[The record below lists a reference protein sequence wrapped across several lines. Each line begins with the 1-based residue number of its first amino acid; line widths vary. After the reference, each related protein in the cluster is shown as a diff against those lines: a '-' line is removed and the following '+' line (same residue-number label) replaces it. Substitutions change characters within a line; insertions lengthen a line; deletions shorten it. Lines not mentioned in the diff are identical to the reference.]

1 MIDDPYKI
9 LGVSRNASKE
19 EIKKAYRQ
27 KAKLYHPDL
36 HPDDPDAGDKMNEIN
51 EAYDMLMNPEKYRR
65 TQSFG
70 GGSGSNGGS
79 TYGNGRGPYG
89 SGGYGYGGYGG
100 SNGPYGGFSF
110 DDLFGFGFAGSIPMP
125 EILSGDS
132 LAVKS
137 AVASI
142 RSSDYRSAIN
152 ILINIPEASRGARWY
167 YLMGISNYGTGNLIQ
182 ATQYMNQATSM
193 DPQNP
198 LYRQILNQMTR
209 SSGAYQENGR
219 GFNMEVMD
227 MRRLCMG
234 LCFGQ
239 LLCSFCRFC

>member
-1 MIDDPYKI
+1 MIDDPYRV

-65 TQSFG
+65 AQSFG
-70 GGSGSNGGS
+70 GSYGAGQSSSYGGSG
-79 TYGNGRGPYG
+79 YGN
-89 SGGYGYGGYGG
+89 GGYGYGGSG
-100 SNGPYGGFSF
+100 SGGPYGGFSF

-132 LAVKS
+132 PAVKS
-137 AVASI
+137 AVMSI

-182 ATQYMNQATSM
+182 ATQYMNQAASM

-198 LYRQILNQMTR
+198 LYRQILSQMTR